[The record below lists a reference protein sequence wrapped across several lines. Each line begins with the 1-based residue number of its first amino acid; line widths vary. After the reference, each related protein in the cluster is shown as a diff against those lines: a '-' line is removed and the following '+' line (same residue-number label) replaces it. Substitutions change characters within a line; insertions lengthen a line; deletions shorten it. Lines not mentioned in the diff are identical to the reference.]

1 MLTSLEDSQKKNFG
15 KAQNFF
21 IPPTRFREEAREF
34 LRLCNLM
41 PTARNISK
49 QEGYFF
55 MFSTVVLRPHTH
67 SHNCFI
73 RTLCHGEAPT
83 TYN

>member
-1 MLTSLEDSQKKNFG
+1 MLTSLEDSQKKLWQST
-15 KAQNFF
+15 KLFF
-21 IPPTRFREEAREF
+21 TPPTRFREEARDF

-41 PTARNISK
+41 PTARNK

-83 TYN
+83 TY

>member
-1 MLTSLEDSQKKNFG
+1 MLTSLEDSQKNFG
-15 KAQNFF
+15 QAQNFF
-21 IPPTRFREEAREF
+21 TPTRFTEEARDF

-41 PTARNISK
+41 PTVVLHCIL

-83 TYN
+83 TY

>member
-1 MLTSLEDSQKKNFG
+1 MTYPLKNFNFVGGFTKKNFG

-21 IPPTRFREEAREF
+21 TPTRFREEARDF

-41 PTARNISK
+41 PTARNK

-67 SHNCFI
+67 
-73 RTLCHGEAPT
+73 T
-83 TYN
+83 